1 LTKAFYGQGSDGQA
15 KKERR
20 RDMRRNSILVLALGA
35 ALAVAVAAVATAK
48 FETFQAGNLVL
59 KVDGGVSPKALPK
72 KTYAPV
78 KVNIKGKIATKDGS
92 HPAALR
98 EVIADFDKNGKID
111 TTGLA
116 VCKGGQLEARPTAA
130 AKKVCGKSEVGS
142 GSGRVQI
149 SFPEQDPIPV
159 KAPITV
165 FNGGTKG
172 GKTTL
177 FIHTY
182 ITVPVP
188 SAIVT
193 TVTIKK
199 VSKGRYGLSTVSKIP
214 VIAGGSGSVLEFDIN
229 FGKTY
234 TYNGKKK
241 SYIVAR
247 CTDGKFHAKVIKA
260 IFKNEAGDRSTTT
273 LSGTVIRP
281 CTPKG

>member
-1 LTKAFYGQGSDGQA
+1 
-15 KKERR
+15 
-20 RDMRRNSILVLALGA
+20 MLVLALGA

-59 KVDGGVSPKALPK
+59 KADGGVSPKTLPK

-78 KVNIKGKIATKDGS
+78 KVNVKGKISSKDGT
-92 HPAALR
+92 HPDAFREAL
-98 EVIADFDKNGKID
+98 IDFDKNGKIE

-116 VCKGGQLEARPTAA
+116 ACKGGQLEARTTTAA
-130 AKKVCGKSEVGS
+130 KRVCGKSVVGS
-142 GSGRVQI
+142 GEGRI
-149 SFPEQDPIPV
+149 EIAFPEQAPIPV

-177 FIHTY
+177 YIHTF

-188 SAIVT
+188 AAVVT

-199 VSKGRYGLSTVSKIP
+199 VKKGRYGLSTVSKIP
-214 VIAGGSGSVLEFDIN
+214 VISGGSGSVLDFNIN

-234 TYNGKKK
+234 TYKGKKK

-247 CTDGKFHAKVIKA
+247 CTDGHFNAKVIKA
-260 IFKNEAGDRSTTT
+260 DFVNEDGDGPRTKTS
-273 LSGTVIRP
+273 LSGLVIRP

>member
-1 LTKAFYGQGSDGQA
+1 
-15 KKERR
+15 
-20 RDMRRNSILVLALGA
+20 MRRNSMLVLALGA
-35 ALAVAVAAVATAK
+35 ALAIAVAAVATAK

-59 KVDGGVSPKALPK
+59 KVDGGVSPKTLPK

-78 KVNIKGKIATKDGS
+78 TVNVKGKISTKDGT
-92 HPAALR
+92 HPDAFR
-98 EVIADFDKNGKID
+98 EGVIDFDKNGKID
-111 TTGLA
+111 TTGLPI
-116 VCKGGQLEARPTAA
+116 CKGAQLEARTTVS
-130 AKKVCGKSEVGS
+130 AKKVCGKSVVGTGS
-142 GSGRVQI
+142 GLIQI
-149 SFPEQDPIPV
+149 AFPEQRPIPV
-159 KAPITV
+159 KSPITV

-177 FIHTY
+177 YIHAY

-188 SAIVT
+188 SAVVT

-199 VSKGRYGLSTVSKIP
+199 VSKGRYGLSSVAKVP
-214 VIAGGSGSVLEFDIN
+214 VIAGGSGSVLEFNIN

-234 TYNGKKK
+234 NYKGKKK

-247 CTDGKFHAKVIKA
+247 CTDGRFNAKVISA
-260 IFKNEAGDRSTTT
+260 DFFNEDGDGPRTKTS